1 MPQTYNL
8 DPCTVS
14 ESLGLLD
21 RLLLAEILPNGKITP
36 IMSCSGSYQEKQ
48 FPKDLKITEAS
59 WSISQVSVFS
69 LFHHDSVERFTF
81 RSTSCQSPDTHNKKC
96 KSSPGYNIRQSRFQ
110 MFTVF
115 GKRSNIEAHVTSP
128 TGIKLLFFFAIT
140 ATAVRQSI
148 TLLSF
153 KKPVTKTERE
163 KSFAQRQ
170 SNSLI
175 LKLE

>member
-1 MPQTYNL
+1 
-8 DPCTVS
+8 
-14 ESLGLLD
+14 
-21 RLLLAEILPNGKITP
+21 
-36 IMSCSGSYQEKQ
+36 
-48 FPKDLKITEAS
+48 
-59 WSISQVSVFS
+59 
-69 LFHHDSVERFTF
+69 
-81 RSTSCQSPDTHNKKC
+81 
-96 KSSPGYNIRQSRFQ
+96 

-128 TGIKLLFFFAIT
+128 TGIKLLGFFAIT

-163 KSFAQRQ
+163 ESFAQRQ